1 MITDPNTYKLL
12 TPGPLTTSLS
22 VRKEMLVDRC
32 TWDDDYK
39 EMTQFVRRELLT
51 LAHVSETDYTTVLM
65 QGSGT
70 FGVESVLSS
79 VVGKNDCVLV
89 PVNGAYSERMCQIL
103 ERYGIAFVRE
113 DFAWNERVDAARLEA
128 VIAAHPEITTIS
140 IVHNETTSGLINDL
154 VSVSEV
160 VKNHNLRFIVDAM
173 SSFGAVD
180 VNVAELGIDFLISSA
195 NKCIQGVPGF
205 SFIIA
210 RREALTATEGNARTI
225 SLDLHSQW
233 KTMEKDNGKWR
244 FTSPTHVVAAFA
256 RRSRNC
262 SKRAE

>member
-1 MITDPNTYKLL
+1 MITDQNTYKLL

-113 DFAWNERVDAARLEA
+113 DFAWNERVEAARLEA

-160 VKNHNLRFIVDAM
+160 VKNTT
-173 SSFGAVD
+173 
-180 VNVAELGIDFLISSA
+180 
-195 NKCIQGVPGF
+195 C
-205 SFIIA
+205 
-210 RREALTATEGNARTI
+210 ALSWT
-225 SLDLHSQW
+225 
-233 KTMEKDNGKWR
+233 
-244 FTSPTHVVAAFA
+244 P
-256 RRSRNC
+256 
-262 SKRAE
+262 